1 MVHRVADRPG
11 GPGSSSPGLAAL
23 YLAGV
28 VAVAR
33 QRARRWPVRRTLAF
47 VAGLAVVV
55 VATCSSIAVY
65 DMAMFS
71 AHMLGHLLLVMVAP
85 PLLVAG
91 RPLTLALH
99 ATRNPWHR
107 RLRAVVRSRALA
119 LWFCPPVA
127 LAAYAVVIVGTHLT
141 GLMDVIM
148 ARPWAGQIEHLA
160 YLLVGYQFFALVV
173 GEEPLRWRLSM
184 PAKELLLAVA
194 MAVDTFTG
202 VILLQSSQAIT
213 MSGGS
218 PTHVDPLAETHLGGA
233 IMWVGGDGIM
243 VVIMI
248 VVAVSW
254 LRRPEYRR
262 AVPAAGSSR
271 RGGRT
276 WTRTRSGLGSA
287 ERRRTRRFATS
298 TPMTGPWPPT
308 TAGSA
313 AWPATTRTPG
323 DAPNEHSTAP
333 SAGPLADLAAVGL
346 LGDRKLEQVDQVR
359 PGSRDPAADRP
370 DRATAHLRP
379 PRRRTSPAT
388 AVSTNASRRSTLS
401 RASPSLRSAR
411 PCGSLRSGR
420 HRDGS
425 RPSMTRAR
433 CRRRISS
440 AQTRR
445 AIVSSHRVGSAS
457 PR

>member
-1 MVHRVADRPG
+1 MRPG
-11 GPGSSSPGLAAL
+11 PSAIAAEGPSAGDSWSSAPLILAATATVLVIAIVRKLGGAHGPVLPVSWCRSTTMAILPPLSGTTWFTAWQTDWVALAVVAGLAAL

-107 RLRAVVRSRALA
+107 RLRAIVRSRALG

-148 ARPWAGQIEHLA
+148 ARPWAGQLEHLA
-160 YLLVGYQFFALVV
+160 YLLVGYQFFALVM
-173 GEEPLRWRLSM
+173 GDEPLRWRLSM

-262 AVPAAGSSR
+262 RSTRSWVEQARRANLESHTQSGPTPPSGGGCAGS
-271 RGGRT
+271 
-276 WTRTRSGLGSA
+276 
-287 ERRRTRRFATS
+287 RRRHRRPGPGRLQHAGSVAWLRTTALPATRRTDS
-298 TPMTGPWPPT
+298 LDSLGP
-308 TAGSA
+308 
-313 AWPATTRTPG
+313 
-323 DAPNEHSTAP
+323 
-333 SAGPLADLAAVGL
+333 
-346 LGDRKLEQVDQVR
+346 
-359 PGSRDPAADRP
+359 
-370 DRATAHLRP
+370 
-379 PRRRTSPAT
+379 
-388 AVSTNASRRSTLS
+388 
-401 RASPSLRSAR
+401 
-411 PCGSLRSGR
+411 GR
-420 HRDGS
+420 
-425 RPSMTRAR
+425 
-433 CRRRISS
+433 
-440 AQTRR
+440 
-445 AIVSSHRVGSAS
+445 
-457 PR
+457 

>member
-1 MVHRVADRPG
+1 MTSTDAARAVRDRGGGPVSRGFLGAGGLILAATATVLVVAIGRKLGGARGPVLPVSWCRRTTMAVLPPLSGRTWFTAWQTDRVALAVVA
-11 GPGSSSPGLAAL
+11 GLASL

-33 QRARRWPVRRTLAF
+33 QRARRWPVRRTFAF
-47 VAGLAVVV
+47 GAGLAVVV

-107 RLRAVVRSRALA
+107 RLRAIVRSRALG
-119 LWFCPPVA
+119 LWLSPPVA

-148 ARPWAGQIEHLA
+148 ARPWAGQLEHLA

-173 GEEPLRWRLSM
+173 GDEPLRWRLSM
-184 PAKELLLAVA
+184 PAKQLLLAVA

-202 VILLQSSQAIT
+202 VILLQSSQAIQ
-213 MSGGS
+213 MGGGS

-243 VVIMI
+243 VMIII

-254 LRRPEYRR
+254 LRRPDYRR
-262 AVPAAGSSR
+262 RS
-271 RGGRT
+271 
-276 WTRTRSGLGSA
+276 TRSWVEQARRANLDSHAIRIGSP
-287 ERRRTRRFATS
+287 S
-298 TPMTGPWPPT
+298 G
-308 TAGSA
+308 
-313 AWPATTRTPG
+313 G
-323 DAPNEHSTAP
+323 DAPVRDVDTDDRALAAYNSWLGRLTADERTAGDGHVHST
-333 SAGPLADLAAVGL
+333 
-346 LGDRKLEQVDQVR
+346 
-359 PGSRDPAADRP
+359 
-370 DRATAHLRP
+370 
-379 PRRRTSPAT
+379 
-388 AVSTNASRRSTLS
+388 
-401 RASPSLRSAR
+401 
-411 PCGSLRSGR
+411 
-420 HRDGS
+420 
-425 RPSMTRAR
+425 
-433 CRRRISS
+433 
-440 AQTRR
+440 
-445 AIVSSHRVGSAS
+445 S
-457 PR
+457 PRAGR